1 VQLIQEIEP
10 ESNNDIADLTMGN
23 LEINDYSQS
32 LIEFTDKENA
42 IMRTLPNRECRL
54 YERSSIHTNANNRL
68 ILRLKICFLMRRA
81 FILA

>member
-1 VQLIQEIEP
+1 MQLIQEIEP

-54 YERSSIHTNANNRL
+54 YERSSVQTNANNRL
-68 ILRLKICFLMRRA
+68 ILHLKICFRMRRA